1 MNIIS
6 FISFIIFFLCIVS
19 FFKKDTDIFSPGRLF
34 VIVWSL
40 ALGLTNLKL
49 SRHQIEW
56 SLFSWFMLFI
66 TLLSF
71 LTGVFIVYV
80 INSDK
85 QLRTIKSIRIS
96 TFSSSLNNELLFKY
110 IVILFIGYI
119 FSYIISYLVI
129 GYVPVFT
136 RFPGL
141 YRTNWGIFGFGLL
154 IQAFPTLI
162 LLIILY
168 YFIVKGNKGKKFLL
182 ANLFII
188 TFITYALLLQR
199 YYIIFAIIV
208 CAAILYY
215 GSKFFRLRNLI
226 IILSIMFSVIYSMSY
241 IRLSTTIV
249 HYLYYLSDMKYS
261 IKYAIFTEPYM
272 YIAMNLENFAN
283 AIDKLQHFTY
293 GLFTF
298 DFIFALTGI
307 KHPVAEYLNLS
318 KFPDIIT
325 SSFNTFTMFFIYY
338 RDFGIIGLGIIPLLL
353 GMLFSTAY
361 YKMRITPNINTISIY
376 SIFVFVILFSFFVP
390 IISFLHFV
398 FNFLIIYLVTKTIVN
413 KKTVSF

>member
-1 MNIIS
+1 MNTIS
-6 FISFIIFFLCIVS
+6 LICFIIFFLCIVS
-19 FFKKDTDIFSPGRLF
+19 FYKKETDIFSPGRLF
-34 VIVWSL
+34 ILVWSF

-56 SLFSWFMLFI
+56 SFFSWLMLFV
-66 TLLSF
+66 TLFSF

-80 INSDK
+80 INSGK
-85 QLRTIKSIRIS
+85 QLKTIKSIRSIA
-96 TFSSSLNNELLFKY
+96 FNSSLDNRLLFNY
-110 IVILFIGYI
+110 IIVLFIGYI
-119 FSYIISYLVI
+119 ISYIISYLVI

-141 YRTNWGIFGFGLL
+141 YRGNWGIFGFGLL
-154 IQAFPTLI
+154 IQAFPSLI
-162 LLIILY
+162 LMIILY
-168 YFIVKGNKGKKFLL
+168 YFIVKGHKGKKFLL
-182 ANLFII
+182 ANLFLIVF
-188 TFITYALLLQR
+188 TTYALLLQR

-215 GSKFFRLRNLI
+215 GSKFFRLRNVF

-241 IRLSTTIV
+241 IRLSTTIL

-261 IKYAIFTEPYM
+261 LKYAMFTEPYM
-272 YIAMNLENFAN
+272 YIVMNLENFAN
-283 AIDKLQHFTY
+283 AVDKLQHFTY

-298 DFIFALTGI
+298 DFVFALSGI
-307 KHPVAEYLNLS
+307 KHPIAEYLNLS
-318 KFPDIIT
+318 KFPDLIS

-338 RDFGIIGLGIIPLLL
+338 RDFGIIGLGIIPLIL
-353 GMLFSTAY
+353 GILFSSAY

-390 IISFLHFV
+390 IISFLHFA

-413 KKTVSF
+413 NKTISF